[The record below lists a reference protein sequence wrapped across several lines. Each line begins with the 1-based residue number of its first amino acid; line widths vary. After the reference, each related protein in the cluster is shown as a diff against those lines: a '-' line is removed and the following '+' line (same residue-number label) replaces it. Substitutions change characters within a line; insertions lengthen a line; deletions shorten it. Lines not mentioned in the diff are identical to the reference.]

1 MKFNKDLKKFCAAFV
16 CVFFSNILTV
26 EEAFQFANTTLNK
39 ETKKHEAVSVVSLMK
54 VVRSLYTNTVLFQ
67 DQFKDYHFL
76 NYTHANWCN

>member
-39 ETKKHEAVSVVSLMK
+39 ETKKTWSCLCGVF
-54 VVRSLYTNTVLFQ
+54 N
-67 DQFKDYHFL
+67 
-76 NYTHANWCN
+76 

>member
-1 MKFNKDLKKFCAAFV
+1 M

-39 ETKKHEAVSVVSLMK
+39 ETKKHEAFSVVSLIK

-67 DQFKDYHFL
+67 DQRLSFSQL
-76 NYTHANWCN
+76 HACKLM